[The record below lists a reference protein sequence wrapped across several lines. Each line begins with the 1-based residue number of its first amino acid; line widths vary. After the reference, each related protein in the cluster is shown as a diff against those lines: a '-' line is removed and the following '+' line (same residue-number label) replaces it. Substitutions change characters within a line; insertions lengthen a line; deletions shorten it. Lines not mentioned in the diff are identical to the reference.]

1 MASSRKRY
9 DCPVAYHIGTSTS
22 SVYVSNKYT
31 ALLIYDLWLNEAIDQ
46 KKTDSLTLFS
56 ILPPTAW
63 PTWSRQHII
72 SLLNGCWH
80 KRVIAKHVISNGD
93 VVKAT
98 DYRKNNYKPDNY
110 ERLVI
115 TAHTKLTEQEL
126 IALNNT
132 MMYPQ
137 VLNHILRSPSPLAAK
152 VALEIEHMA
161 TFPDGT
167 SATRYIK
174 PVWNFLKAR
183 YGKKW
188 S

>member
-9 DCPVAYHIGTSTS
+9 DSPVAYYVGTSTT
-22 SVYVSNKYT
+22 SVYISNKYT
-31 ALLIYDLWLNEAIDQ
+31 ALLIYDLWLNEAIEQ
-46 KKTDSLTLFS
+46 NKTDSLALHA
-56 ILPPTAW
+56 ILPPTPW

-80 KRVIAKHVISNGD
+80 KRVIAKHAIVNGSVI
-93 VVKAT
+93 KAT

-110 ERLVI
+110 ERTVVL
-115 TAHTKLTEQEL
+115 AHTKLSEQES

-137 VLNHILRSPSPLAAK
+137 VLNHVLRSPSPLAAK

-183 YGKKW
+183 YGKKG